1 MNVLLIIYAIVAL
14 GGMLAGIEDK
24 STGFLYI
31 LAVLLWPLTLVGILI
46 MLFLEWIGVI

>member
-1 MNVLLIIYAIVAL
+1 MDVLLFIYAVVAL

-46 MLFLEWIGVI
+46 MLLLEWIGVV

>member
-1 MNVLLIIYAIVAL
+1 MKTLLIIYAVVAL

-31 LAVLLWPLTLVGILI
+31 LAVLLWPITLVGILI
-46 MLFLEWIGVI
+46 MLFLEWVGVI

>member
-1 MNVLLIIYAIVAL
+1 MNVLLLIYAVVAL

-24 STGFLYI
+24 SKGFLYI

-46 MLFLEWIGVI
+46 MLFLEWVGVL

>member
-14 GGMLAGIEDK
+14 GGMLAGIEDN

-46 MLFLEWIGVI
+46 MLFLEWISVI

>member
-1 MNVLLIIYAIVAL
+1 MNVLLIIYAVVAL

-31 LAVLLWPLTLVGILI
+31 LAVLLWPLTLVGVLV

>member
-1 MNVLLIIYAIVAL
+1 MKTLLIIYTIVAL

-31 LAVLLWPLTLVGILI
+31 LAVLFWPLTLVGILI
-46 MLFLEWIGVI
+46 MLFLEWIGIF